1 MAFPFQVLQRRM
13 ARFPAQPEGP
23 GPFCRDAAFLAG
35 SFSQL
40 NFAARALP
48 RGKTGSG
55 AVVLKRQ
62 QTLGVTFTAICGKVA
77 RFIAYN
83 AAGQRMPDVLKEG
96 VHSRWIS
103 PANIVCACPG

>member
-1 MAFPFQVLQRRM
+1 MAFPFQVLQQRM
-13 ARFPAQPEGP
+13 AGFCAQPEGP

-55 AVVLKRQ
+55 AVALKRQ
-62 QTLGVTFTAICGKVA
+62 QTLNLLLSTGY
-77 RFIAYN
+77 R
-83 AAGQRMPDVLKEG
+83 
-96 VHSRWIS
+96 
-103 PANIVCACPG
+103 

>member
-13 ARFPAQPEGP
+13 AKFPAQPVGP

-55 AVVLKRQ
+55 A
-62 QTLGVTFTAICGKVA
+62 A
-77 RFIAYN
+77 
-83 AAGQRMPDVLKEG
+83 
-96 VHSRWIS
+96 VHEMSTDPR
-103 PANIVCACPG
+103 AC

>member
-1 MAFPFQVLQRRM
+1 
-13 ARFPAQPEGP
+13 RFPAQPAGP

-35 SFSQL
+35 SFSPL

-62 QTLGVTFTAICGKVA
+62 QTLE
-77 RFIAYN
+77 
-83 AAGQRMPDVLKEG
+83 RMGRVRLGRDQG
-96 VHSRWIS
+96 IR
-103 PANIVCACPG
+103 A

>member
-1 MAFPFQVLQRRM
+1 M

-23 GPFCRDAAFLAG
+23 GLFYRDAAFLAG

-55 AVVLKRQ
+55 AAVRE
-62 QTLGVTFTAICGKVA
+62 TSTDPRRRRSASSN
-77 RFIAYN
+77 RWS
-83 AAGQRMPDVLKEG
+83 
-96 VHSRWIS
+96 SRLYY
-103 PANIVCACPG
+103 

>member
-13 ARFPAQPEGP
+13 ARFPAQPAGP

-48 RGKTGSG
+48 RGKMGSG

-62 QTLGVTFTAICGKVA
+62 QTLRVA
-77 RFIAYN
+77 AKF
-83 AAGQRMPDVLKEG
+83 
-96 VHSRWIS
+96 SRVIEE
-103 PANIVCACPG
+103 